1 MKTGIALLSQH
12 VHIAAALMRSF
23 TQGAF
28 CSVQQPRCLS
38 FPMHG
43 NPLLIVREGGRRGVQ
58 NCKPHSDSVR
68 LKCHFIIS
76 ASALFPLLILSQDV
90 SSDMY
95 SISASPFSVFLCPSR
110 KKDYVAHDIL
120 TLVPNFPQQ
129 IVRIKQIINFK
140 YFNISQFLIGQ
151 GSRHISQQASVKF
164 MLRCVHGLKHF
175 CSVFSLLSSCGIRLF
190 NCCSF
195 VCAFACFL
203 FCWEPLILSE
213 SVKTLHAVGF
223 LQAPQ
228 LIPASRKY
236 LSIDIQSF
244 LTKTHIQFAFG

>member
-43 NPLLIVREGGRRGVQ
+43 NPLLIVREEGRRGVQ

-76 ASALFPLLILSQDV
+76 ASALFPLLILSLDV
-90 SSDMY
+90 SCDIY

-120 TLVPNFPQQ
+120 TLVPNFPHQ
-129 IVRIKQIINFK
+129 IVRIKQIIYFK
-140 YFNISQFLIGQ
+140 YFNISQFNRLGIETYFSAG
-151 GSRHISQQASVKF
+151 ISQIYVE
-164 MLRCVHGLKHF
+164 M
-175 CSVFSLLSSCGIRLF
+175 CSWTR
-190 NCCSF
+190 
-195 VCAFACFL
+195 
-203 FCWEPLILSE
+203 
-213 SVKTLHAVGF
+213 TF
-223 LQAPQ
+223 LQCFQSALIMWNKTFQ
-228 LIPASRKY
+228 L
-236 LSIDIQSF
+236 LQ
-244 LTKTHIQFAFG
+244 LCVCV